1 MKGVLAT
8 AIAIGL
14 TAALPAWAENE
25 GGFYTGAG
33 VGEYN
38 VKIDDVEDIGPL
50 VGDFDESDT
59 SYKIFAGYRFNPYFS
74 AELDYIDLGKPE
86 STVAGFPI
94 QTKTD
99 GWAPYAVGT
108 LPLGIFEVYAKAG
121 WLFYD
126 VDVDIDNDNDN
137 FNASDSGDNFVY
149 GAGVGVNLFEHLNV
163 RLEYEEIDI
172 EHTNDSNALWLNAAW
187 RF

>member
-14 TAALPAWAENE
+14 TAAVPAWAENE
-25 GGFYTGAG
+25 GGFYAGAG

-38 VKIDDVEDIGPL
+38 VKVDDIDDIGPI

-59 SYKIFAGYRFNPYFS
+59 SYKVFAGYRFNPYIS
-74 AELDYIDLGKPE
+74 AELDYINLGKPE
-86 STVAGFPI
+86 STVSGFPI

-99 GWAPYAVGT
+99 GWAPYVVGT
-108 LPLGIFEVYAKAG
+108 LPLGIFEVFAKAG

-126 VDVDIDNDNDN
+126 VDVDIDDFD
-137 FNASDSGDNFVY
+137 ASDSGDNIVY

-163 RLEYEEIDI
+163 KLEYEEIDI
-172 EHTNDSNALWLNAAW
+172 ENTDDSNALWLSAAW